1 MSTIPPEAYIGG
13 GSIIGFLIF
22 IIFAGLLVQGWDF
35 MMSIIT
41 INSDNS
47 IGKIFYLVLWA
58 IYVGGAFYL
67 WFKYII
73 FTRILNPILIF

>member
-1 MSTIPPEAYIGG
+1 MSTIPPEAFIGG

-22 IIFAGLLVQGWDF
+22 MIFAGLLVQGWDF

-41 INSDNS
+41 IKSDG
-47 IGKIFYLVLWA
+47 IFGTIFYIGLWL

-67 WFKYII
+67 WFKYILL
-73 FTRILNPILIF
+73 TGVLKPILIF

>member
-22 IIFAGLLVQGWDF
+22 IILLGLVAQGWDF

-41 INSDNS
+41 IESGN
-47 IGKIFYLVLWA
+47 IFGTFFYLVLFL

-67 WFKYII
+67 YFKYILL
-73 FTRILNPILIF
+73 TGILKPF

>member
-22 IIFAGLLVQGWDF
+22 IILLGLLMQGWDF
-35 MMSIIT
+35 MMNIIT
-41 INSDNS
+41 IKSDN
-47 IGKIFYLVLWA
+47 IFGTIFYLVLWL

-67 WFKYII
+67 YFKYI
-73 FTRILNPILIF
+73 FLTGILKPILIF